1 MPGHSASRICY
12 RFHRTHHVT
21 VVFLALLPILSL
33 GLQHPVCVEP
43 LDRENTGC
51 SGSNPWTAS
60 ELTVCSILNG
70 VPVESKRLTMAFETS
85 VRTKIVN
92 LTVDNFASY
101 VKCLTDQET
110 TKVLY
115 CESNTP
121 ECKRAGAD
129 FVCIGA
135 FQANIYEGYKD
146 LYPDNKSLLCLPDPA
161 VPFYGK
167 PCQDICI
174 NYYNTCFPFV
184 DGMDHAFAK
193 ATCEMLEW
201 QPKAGEKCFGDNAF
215 KLASAVKQNL
225 NIDRMI
231 TVAVK
236 IGLYLPM
243 SEEDFTDD
251 KKTKFKYAFAKAA
264 CILTTDKGVLID
276 RVWAIDAQIKVS
288 VSIIAKYAG
297 DGDNIKARLT
307 EANINKE
314 LKLQG
319 LPECNVV
326 DAPVVQVI
334 SLSDSTILI
343 GSKVSV
349 FAATLV
355 AITAIGL
362 FFGRSGMAFTP

>member
-1 MPGHSASRICY
+1 
-12 RFHRTHHVT
+12 
-21 VVFLALLPILSL
+21 
-33 GLQHPVCVEP
+33 
-43 LDRENTGC
+43 
-51 SGSNPWTAS
+51 
-60 ELTVCSILNG
+60 
-70 VPVESKRLTMAFETS
+70 MAFETS

-92 LTVDNFASY
+92 LTVDNLASY

-110 TKVLY
+110 TKGLY
-115 CESNTP
+115 CEANTP

-135 FQANIYEGYKD
+135 FQANIYEGYKE
-146 LYPDNKSLLCLPDPA
+146 LYPGNKSLLCLPDPA

-167 PCQDICI
+167 PCLDICVK
-174 NYYNTCFPFV
+174 YYSTCFPFV

-201 QPKAGEKCFGDNAF
+201 QPKASDKCFGDNAF
-215 KLASAVKQNL
+215 KLASAVKQATIV
-225 NIDRMI
+225 NIDSMI

-251 KKTKFKYAFAKAA
+251 KKTKFKYAIAKAA
-264 CILTTDKGVLID
+264 CILTTDKVLID
-276 RVWAIDAQIKVS
+276 RVWAFDKGRSWAQIKVS
-288 VSIIAKYAG
+288 VSILAKYAG
-297 DGDNIKARLT
+297 DGDTIKARLT

-326 DAPVVQVI
+326 ETPVVQVI
-334 SLSDSTILI
+334 SLNDSTILI

-355 AITAIGL
+355 AITTIGL
-362 FFGRSGMAFTP
+362 YLDAAAWPSHLELKLQ

>member
-1 MPGHSASRICY
+1 
-12 RFHRTHHVT
+12 
-21 VVFLALLPILSL
+21 
-33 GLQHPVCVEP
+33 
-43 LDRENTGC
+43 
-51 SGSNPWTAS
+51 
-60 ELTVCSILNG
+60 
-70 VPVESKRLTMAFETS
+70 
-85 VRTKIVN
+85 
-92 LTVDNFASY
+92 
-101 VKCLTDQET
+101 
-110 TKVLY
+110 
-115 CESNTP
+115 
-121 ECKRAGAD
+121 
-129 FVCIGA
+129 
-135 FQANIYEGYKD
+135 
-146 LYPDNKSLLCLPDPA
+146 
-161 VPFYGK
+161 
-167 PCQDICI
+167 
-174 NYYNTCFPFV
+174 
-184 DGMDHAFAK
+184 
-193 ATCEMLEW
+193 
-201 QPKAGEKCFGDNAF
+201 
-215 KLASAVKQNL
+215 
-225 NIDRMI
+225 MI

-276 RVWAIDAQIKVS
+276 RVWAIDQGKIKIR
-288 VSIIAKYAG
+288 VSIIAKDAG